1 MNLLQQE
8 ENMFERILST
18 LFPPTL
24 GKIDGLK
31 DTRDY
36 QIRTN
41 RNGVDNLPGMAY
53 GKIVKG
59 SVKFKRIFH
68 LPGRCV

>member
-8 ENMFERILST
+8 ENLFQRVFSN

-24 GKIDGLK
+24 GSIDDLA
-31 DTRDY
+31 DTHNY
-36 QIRTN
+36 HIRTN
-41 RNGVDNLPGMAY
+41 RKGVDNLPGMAH
-53 GKIVKG
+53 GRVVEG
-59 SVKFKRIFH
+59 SVKFKRIFY